1 MKSSLAS
8 GISILNASHI
18 STFRSAVNDSFVP
31 LQVTSRHPDRFVGQ
45 IRGATVDDVQLLEV
59 SATPHVV
66 ERTPKLVA
74 RGDQPYFKISLM
86 LAGTAL
92 LLQDDREAVIR
103 PGDLAIYDTSRPYT
117 LAFDDDFRTLIFM
130 FPRQLVALP
139 PELVGQI
146 TAVRVS
152 GTDGLG
158 AVVAPYLAQLGEHL
172 EQLTGMTGARLTR
185 SALDLVTT
193 VFTHELGLDCAVAP
207 HRALMQQIRSY
218 IDVNLGESNL
228 GPTRIATA
236 HFISTRHLHGLFHE
250 EGTTVSTWI
259 RERRLDR
266 CRRDLTDPLL
276 TGNSVAAIA
285 SRWGFVDAAHFSRAF
300 RSWAGVAPSEY
311 RAHH

>member
-1 MKSSLAS
+1 VGTSPNSGVSVLRAS
-8 GISILNASHI
+8 DI
-18 STFRSAVNDSFVP
+18 STFRAAVNDSFVP
-31 LQVTSRHPDRFVGQ
+31 LQVTSLRPNHFGGV
-45 IRGATVDDVQLLEV
+45 IRGATVDDVQLMEV
-59 SATPHVV
+59 SATAHVV
-66 ERTPKLVA
+66 ERTPDLVM
-74 RGDQPYFKISLM
+74 RGDLPYFKISLM

-92 LLQDDREAVIR
+92 LLQDNREAVIR
-103 PGDLAIYDTSRPYT
+103 PGDLAIYDTSRPYS
-117 LAFDDDFRTLIFM
+117 LAFDEDFRTLIFM
-130 FPRQLVALP
+130 FPRQLVAMP

-152 GTDGLG
+152 GSDGLG

-193 VFTHELGLDCAVAP
+193 VFTHELGLDGALAP

-218 IDVNLGESNL
+218 IELN
-228 GPTRIATA
+228 IAASDLSPASIAAA

-266 CRRDLTDPLL
+266 CRRDLVDPLL
-276 TGNSVAAIA
+276 TSVSVAAIA
-285 SRWGFVDAAHFSRAF
+285 ARWGFVDAAHFSRAF
-300 RSWAGVAPSEY
+300 KTAVGVSPSGY
-311 RAHH
+311 RARR